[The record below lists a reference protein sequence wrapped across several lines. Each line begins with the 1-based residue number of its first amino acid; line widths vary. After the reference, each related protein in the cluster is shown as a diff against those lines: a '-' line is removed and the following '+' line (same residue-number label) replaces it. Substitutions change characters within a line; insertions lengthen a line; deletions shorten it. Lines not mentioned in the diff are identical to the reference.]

1 MRGMTVSKEN
11 GAVSVVVAFMMV
23 ALLGFAAI
31 SIDVGRLY
39 WEKSQLQA
47 GADNAALSIANACA
61 TDMGSDDC
69 KDPVGTAAEIAG
81 FSANEGS
88 SGVDEDKTKVTP
100 GRVTVMTTAD
110 EIPDKDS
117 VGLWFANIW
126 GFDEALVNATSVAA
140 WGGPTGGTFA
150 FPLAF
155 SECALHEFIAANAAS
170 SGKSWLKYKD
180 DADQLP
186 CSSIYHAANI
196 VPGGWGY
203 LDPTKDVSGTS
214 DGTCVLTL
222 DLTVKTVYEG
232 SSGNSIPSNACKT
245 KLQDW
250 VNEADANGYAEV
262 YFPIFSKATGT
273 GGGEFTI
280 QGIAAFRIYA
290 WKLSG
295 GGTPDTFKDS
305 SYPGCSGNCR
315 GIYGEFVRIL
325 EEDELTGGGGTDLGV
340 TRPPS
345 LIE

>member
-1 MRGMTVSKEN
+1 MRGMTVSKES
-11 GAVSVVVAFMMV
+11 GAVSVVVAFMMI

-61 TDMGSDDC
+61 ADMASEDC
-69 KDPVGTAAEIAG
+69 TDPVGTAEEIAG
-81 FSANEGS
+81 FSANEGT
-88 SGVDEDKTKVTP
+88 SGVKYATVIP
-100 GRVTVMTTAD
+100 GRASVMTAAD
-110 EIPDKDS
+110 DIADSDS

-126 GFDEALVNATSVAA
+126 GFDDTLVNAISVAT

-155 SECALHEFIAANAAS
+155 SECALHEFIATNAAS
-170 SGKSWLKYKD
+170 SGKSWLKYKGD
-180 DADQLP
+180 SP
-186 CSSIYHAANI
+186 TCGSIYHAANI

-203 LDPTKDVSGTS
+203 LDPTKDVSGTT
-214 DGTCVLTL
+214 DGACVLTL

-245 KLQDW
+245 KLDDW
-250 VNEADANGYAEV
+250 IIEANTNGYAEV
-262 YFPIFSKATGT
+262 YFPIFSKVTGT
-273 GGGEFTI
+273 GGGNYTI

-305 SYPGCSGNCR
+305 AYPGCSGNCR
-315 GIYGEFVRIL
+315 GIYGEFVRMMD
-325 EEDELTGGGGTDLGV
+325 EDELTGGGGQDLGV

>member
-1 MRGMTVSKEN
+1 MRGIMVPKER
-11 GAVSVVVAFMMV
+11 GAVSVVAALMV
-23 ALLGFAAI
+23 VVLLGFAAI

-61 TDMGSDDC
+61 TDMESADC
-69 KDPVGTAAEIAG
+69 ADPVGTAEEIAG
-81 FSANEGS
+81 FSANEGTS
-88 SGVDEDKTKVTP
+88 SVKYADVTP
-100 GRVTVMTTAD
+100 GQVSVMTAAD
-110 EIPDKDS
+110 EIAESDS

-126 GFDEALVNATSVAA
+126 DYNEALVNATSVAT
-140 WGGPTGGTFA
+140 WGGPTGGSFA

-222 DLTVKTVYEG
+222 DLTIKTVYHG

-245 KLQDW
+245 KLEDW
-250 VNEADANGYAEV
+250 VSEANAIGYAEV
-262 YFPIFSKATGT
+262 YFPVFSKATGT

-295 GGTPDTFKDS
+295 GGTPDTFEAS
-305 SYPGCSGNCR
+305 AYPGCFGDCR
-315 GIYGEFVRIL
+315 GIYGEFVRML
-325 EEDELTGGGGTDLGV
+325 DEDELTGGGGTDLGV